1 VLRAQQTGDVLQAI
15 VTDKRFSITALFSVH
30 LTAPLAEEL
39 LDIYRG
45 VLPNYTLT
53 VDHLCSAPLLAV
65 LVTGRND
72 TDVVSDFRDL
82 TGPINPQL
90 AKVVRPQSLRAV
102 FGNDAIK
109 NAVHCTDLSCDGAME
124 CKYIFETVASL

>member
-1 VLRAQQTGDVLQAI
+1 MLQAI
-15 VTDKRFSITALFSVH
+15 AADRRFSISALFSVH

-53 VDHLCSAPLLAV
+53 IEQLCSAPLLAV
-65 LVTGRND
+65 LITGRD
-72 TDVVSDFRDL
+72 GTDVVSDFRDL

-90 AKVVRPQSLRAV
+90 AKVVRPQSLRAL

-109 NAVHCTDLSCDGAME
+109 NAVHCTDLSCDGVME
-124 CKYIFETVASL
+124 CKYIFETVANL